1 MDDELAELPTEA
13 RNPRSVSIDQ
23 MPVLDI
29 LRLMNEE
36 DAGVPAAVAAVLP
49 DLARIVE
56 LAIQRRSQGG
66 RIHYFGAG
74 TSGRLAV
81 LDAAELLPTF
91 NIDSSFV
98 IAHTAGGE
106 EAIVHAVEDAEDS
119 ASDALADVSDV
130 NSSDLV
136 IGLSASGRTPYVS
149 AALAQA
155 RSLGAATV
163 LITANRSSPIAP
175 LADIVLVHETGPEI
189 LTGSTRLKAG
199 TAQKLVLN
207 AFSTALMISMGRSWS
222 NLMVSLVATNDK
234 LRRRALRILT
244 EATGQ
249 AEERCAA
256 VMSDAGGR
264 LDVALVAILAGCPV
278 SRAKQVLEA
287 RQGSV
292 HRALGDLGYA
302 SSAPEPLGQGD
313 EHALPTMVAP
323 RDSGLTRVLTDDRVT
338 IPGERL
344 AVIANHTSVTAGLR
358 WGPDALIGRWPGRV
372 VALLG
377 LEHGFT
383 GVAQAGQAEVSG
395 ITEYRGIP
403 TMDTYGKD
411 GSDLQEVLRSTGAD
425 CVVLDVQDI
434 GTRFYT
440 YTWTLFDALCAAA
453 AAGIAFVV
461 LDRPN
466 PLGFEVRG
474 PGVARGYESFVG
486 RVSIP
491 IRHGSTLGEL
501 ARWFNDRFVPE
512 RAGRRAEL
520 QVIPA
525 SSLGL
530 ALLKP
535 APFEWIS
542 PSPNMPTLE
551 TAKVY
556 AGTGLLEG
564 TNISEGRGTTKPF
577 EQVGAPWIDQRLVE
591 WLRGQKMQG
600 VLFRQAAFKP
610 AFGKYAGTVCN
621 GVQLH
626 VCDPARFDAISVSLR
641 LLEGI
646 RELYPSGLTWV
657 DGGEGPL
664 PIDLLWGSPL
674 LREAYDGGKSL
685 LSLLEEEDE
694 AVEFERDMAPYHLYP
709 RTN

>member
-1 MDDELAELPTEA
+1 MYDELTMLPTEA
-13 RNPRSVSIDQ
+13 RNPLSVSIDK
-23 MPVLDI
+23 MPILDV

-49 DLARIVE
+49 DLARVVE

-91 NIDSSFV
+91 NIDSRVV

-106 EAIVHAVEDAEDS
+106 KAIVHAVEDAEDS
-119 ASDALADVSDV
+119 ASDALVDVSDV
-130 NSSDLV
+130 SSDDLV

-163 LITANRSSPIAP
+163 LITANRNSPIAP
-175 LADIVLVHETGPEI
+175 LADIVLVHETGPEV

-199 TAQKLVLN
+199 TAQKLILN

-222 NLMVSLVATNDK
+222 NLMVCLVATNDK

-249 AEERCAA
+249 PEEGCAA
-256 VMSDAGGR
+256 IMSDAGGR

-278 SRAKQVLEA
+278 SGAEQALEA
-287 RQGSV
+287 AQGSV
-292 HRALGDLGYA
+292 RRALGDLGFT
-302 SSAPEPLGQGD
+302 SSAREPTSHGD
-313 EHALPTMVAP
+313 DHTLPAMIAP
-323 RDSGLTRVLTDDRVT
+323 RLSGLTRVLADEGIT

-344 AVIANHTSVTAGLR
+344 AVIANHTSVTAGLQ
-358 WGPDALIGRWPGRV
+358 WGPDALIDRWPGRV

-383 GVAQAGQAEVSG
+383 GMAQAGQAEVSG

-411 GSDLQEVLRSTGAD
+411 GAELQDMLRSTGAD

-434 GTRFYT
+434 GARFYT
-440 YTWTLFDALCAAA
+440 YTWTLFDTLCAAA

-466 PLGFEVRG
+466 PLGWEVRG

-491 IRHGSTLGEL
+491 LRHGSTLGEL
-501 ARWFNDRFVPE
+501 ARFFNDRFVPE
-512 RAGRRAEL
+512 RAGRGAEL
-520 QVIPA
+520 HVVPA
-525 SSLGL
+525 SATGL

-535 APFEWIS
+535 APFEWVP
-542 PSPNMPTLE
+542 PSPNMPTLD
-551 TAKVY
+551 TARVY
-556 AGTGLLEG
+556 PGTCLLEG

-591 WLRGQKMQG
+591 WLRGQKMPG
-600 VLFRQAAFKP
+600 VLFRQATFKP
-610 AFGKYAGTVCN
+610 TFGKYVGAVCN

-626 VCDPARFDAISVSLR
+626 VCDPTRFDAISASLR
-641 LLEGI
+641 LLEGV

-657 DGGEGPL
+657 GSKQGPL
-664 PIDLLWGSPL
+664 PIDLLWGSAR
-674 LREAYDGGKSL
+674 LREAYESGKSL
-685 LSLLEEEDE
+685 LSLLDEDAE
-694 AVEFERDMAPYHLYP
+694 ALEFERDMARYHLYL
-709 RTN
+709 RNN